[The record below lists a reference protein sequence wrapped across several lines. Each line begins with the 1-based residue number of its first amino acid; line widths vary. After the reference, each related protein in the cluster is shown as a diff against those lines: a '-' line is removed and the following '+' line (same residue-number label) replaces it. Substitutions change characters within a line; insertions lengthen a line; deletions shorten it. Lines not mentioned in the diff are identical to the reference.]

1 MNQATETGNYNSWQG
16 EKSNKID
23 SKMAQ
28 VIELLDNDFKNWI
41 GSISNKVDFR
51 RNNDNTYKGDNENV
65 VNSSGEC
72 NSPNRLCTK

>member
-28 VIELLDNDFKNWI
+28 MIELLDNDFENWI
-41 GSISNKVDFR
+41 LTLLHTPSRSQIK
-51 RNNDNTYKGDNENV
+51 Y
-65 VNSSGEC
+65 
-72 NSPNRLCTK
+72 